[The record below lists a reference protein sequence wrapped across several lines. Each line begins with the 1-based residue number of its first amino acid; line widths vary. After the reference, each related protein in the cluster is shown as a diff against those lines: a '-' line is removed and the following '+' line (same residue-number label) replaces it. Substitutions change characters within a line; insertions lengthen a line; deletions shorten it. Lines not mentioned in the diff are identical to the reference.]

1 MRILISNDDGIFSCG
16 IQTLTKRLSEDPE
29 YQVYV
34 VAPDRERSATG
45 HALTLHDPLRVEE
58 VTLPG
63 NAKGAWSTTGTPSD
77 CVKFGISALLPEMP
91 DLIVSGINHGPNLAN
106 EILYSGTVSAAME
119 GAFLK
124 IPSIAVSLAGYGYKD
139 FSVAAE
145 FIARLLK
152 VLPAAKLPGKTLLN
166 VNVPAI
172 PAGEIKGVAIT
183 ELGVRLYND
192 HFDKRMDPRGRVY
205 YWLSGHAV
213 EESREEGTDTWA
225 ILNQMI
231 SITPIA
237 FNMTNRETLKTL
249 TDCQSIFGLLEG
261 FVHAISEPQSLKE
274 RP

>member
-1 MRILISNDDGIFSCG
+1 MRILISNDDGIFSNG
-16 IQTLTKRLSEDPE
+16 IQTLTKRLSQEAD

-58 VTLPG
+58 VALPG

-77 CVKFGISALLPEMP
+77 CVKFGISALLPEVP

-124 IPSIAVSLAGYGYKD
+124 IPSIAVSLAGYGYND

-145 FIARLLK
+145 FIARLLR
-152 VLPAAKLPGKTLLN
+152 VLPAMKLPGKTLLN

-172 PAGEIKGVAIT
+172 PASEIKGVAVT
-183 ELGVRLYND
+183 ELGVRLYDD

-249 TDCQSIFGLLEG
+249 SDSQSLFGLLDD
-261 FVHAISEPQSLKE
+261 FVHAVNEPQSLKE

>member
-1 MRILISNDDGIFSCG
+1 MRILISNDDGIFSNG
-16 IQTLTKRLSEDPE
+16 IQTLTKRLSQEAD

-58 VTLPG
+58 VALPG

-77 CVKFGISALLPEMP
+77 CVKFGISALLPEVP

-124 IPSIAVSLAGYGYKD
+124 IPSIAVSLAGYGYND

-145 FIARLLK
+145 FIARLLR
-152 VLPAAKLPGKTLLN
+152 VLPAMKLPGKTLLN
-166 VNVPAI
+166 VNVPAV
-172 PAGEIKGVAIT
+172 PASEIKGVAVT
-183 ELGVRLYND
+183 ELGVRLYDD

-249 TDCQSIFGLLEG
+249 SDSQSLFGLLDD
-261 FVHAISEPQSLKE
+261 FVHAVNEPQSLKE

>member
-1 MRILISNDDGIFSCG
+1 MRILISNDDGIFSNG
-16 IQTLTKRLSEDPE
+16 IQTLTQRLSQEPE

-58 VTLPG
+58 VNLPG

-77 CVKFGISALLPEMP
+77 CVKFGISALLPEIP

-124 IPSIAVSLAGYGYKD
+124 IPSIAVSLAGYGFKD

-152 VLPAAKLPGKTLLN
+152 VLPSIKLPGQTLLN
-166 VNVPAI
+166 VNVPAV
-172 PAGEIKGVAIT
+172 PANEIKGVAVT

-213 EESREEGTDTWA
+213 EESQEEGTDTWA
-225 ILNQMI
+225 ILSQMI

-249 TDCQSIFGLLEG
+249 TDSQSLFGLLKD
-261 FVHAISEPQSLKE
+261 FVHTVNEPQSLKE